1 MNAAVLALAL
11 GLSGCVIP
19 RNPFP
24 LSSAAGAPGPGP
36 VALLPIGEADVRSYG
51 GVPTNKVVR
60 VTNRVLNSIASSK
73 NNLIGPEM
81 LARGDTASAQRAVRT
96 RVAYMPS
103 APEFSIVSC
112 GLNVEKS
119 TQVLVEMELLEG
131 EPPAVIAKADATET
145 CSGNTQCILV
155 FPVFYAGETLG
166 SATDRAARRAL
177 IGLFNPA
184 NRVSETA
191 MNADWEP

>member
-1 MNAAVLALAL
+1 MSSAHASQLFLFFRRESESLETFSPPARAVSNLSPRLFKKLIVVHVTPKSNPTTIVWAWIISGIDYSHLVPDAKSASGGMQRISSRRCVNAAVLALAL

-96 RVAYMPS
+96 ALRT
-103 APEFSIVSC
+103 C
-112 GLNVEKS
+112 
-119 TQVLVEMELLEG
+119 
-131 EPPAVIAKADATET
+131 PP
-145 CSGNTQCILV
+145 
-155 FPVFYAGETLG
+155 
-166 SATDRAARRAL
+166 RR
-177 IGLFNPA
+177 NS
-184 NRVSETA
+184 RS
-191 MNADWEP
+191 